1 MTTTTQTQAPIRP
14 MAGGGIPFSRL
25 LQVEF
30 RKSWDT
36 RASFW
41 LLFCIGAIVLI
52 AELIAAIVTGV
63 QDVKDVEFGTFA
75 TVAGFISQLL
85 LPVLGIMLVTS
96 EWSQRTA
103 MVTFAAAAAD
113 ALAGHGVQGLSSAAT
128 LPRAF
133 RIGGGRERDRPVG

>member
-1 MTTTTQTQAPIRP
+1 MTATQAQAPTRP
-14 MAGGGIPFSRL
+14 AAGSGIPFSRL

-41 LLFCIGAIVLI
+41 LLFSLGAIVLV

-63 QDVKDVEFGTFA
+63 QNVDDVEFGTFA

-103 MVTFAAAAAD
+103 MVTFASSRGANASSSRRW
-113 ALAGHGVQGLSSAAT
+113 SSA
-128 LPRAF
+128 
-133 RIGGGRERDRPVG
+133 